1 MATLLIGRHPDC
13 DVVVDDPTV
22 SRRHIEVSAVGPE
35 LFMVVDQGSTSGTFR
50 LDGGEWKRFAS
61 VRLRATDRLRLGAY
75 EATLGDLLG
84 KARIAGQGPSEAP
97 HRTPAASPPRVERD
111 PATGQIVVRER

>member
-22 SRRHIEVSAVGPE
+22 SRRHIEISAIGPD

-75 EATLGDLLG
+75 ESMLGALLG
-84 KARIAGQGPSEAP
+84 EARIAALVEAP
-97 HRTPAASPPRVERD
+97 RRPAAASPPRIERD
-111 PATGQIVVRER
+111 PDTGQIVVRQR